1 MTTAPADVA
10 APAAGEQASAP
21 AEVSAVRGPKAEPF
35 FYGGQAV
42 IEGVLM
48 RGPRHWAVAAR
59 KPDGEIVLVEEPL
72 TSRIYTSAV
81 WARPFLRGIA
91 GLVEMMHLG
100 TRAIRWSANL
110 QAEALGIQLS
120 KRAMRISMSISVL
133 LALGL
138 FFGLPLVT
146 AGLLHKG
153 DRGLG
158 FGLVE
163 GLARGVIVVGYLS
176 VISMVPSIAR
186 LFQYHGAEHKTINCF
201 ESGAPV
207 DVEHVRQASRLH
219 PRCGTGFIV
228 VVVFVSLVVLA
239 PLAGLPLPFLILSRL
254 VFIPVI
260 AAISYE
266 AIRLLARI
274 RGTGAGRFL
283 LIPVLACQRLTTR
296 EPDDSMIE
304 VAIVALSAARRA
316 TEGTPGTP
324 LPLAS

>member
-1 MTTAPADVA
+1 
-10 APAAGEQASAP
+10 
-21 AEVSAVRGPKAEPF
+21 
-35 FYGGQAV
+35 
-42 IEGVLM
+42 M
-48 RGPRHWAVAAR
+48 RGPRHWACAAR
-59 KPDGEIVLVEEPL
+59 RLDGEIVLIEEPL
-72 TSRIYTSAV
+72 NSAIYTSRF
-81 WARPFLRGIA
+81 WALPFLRGIA

-110 QAEALGIQLS
+110 QAEALGVHLS
-120 KRAMRISMSISVL
+120 KRTMRVSMAVGVV

-138 FFGLPLVT
+138 FFALPLAT

-153 DRGLG
+153 DRGVA

-163 GLARGVIVVGYLS
+163 GVARGVIVVGYLAL
-176 VISMVPSIAR
+176 ISMVPSIAR

-207 DVEHVRQASRLH
+207 DVDNVRAASRLH

-228 VVVFVSLVVLA
+228 VVVFVSLIVLV
-239 PLAGLPLPFLILSRL
+239 PLAGLPLPLLLLSRL

-260 AAISYE
+260 AALSYE
-266 AIRLLARI
+266 AIRGLARI
-274 RGTGAGRFL
+274 RKSPVGRVL
-283 LIPVLACQRLTTR
+283 LVPVLACQRLTTR

-304 VAIVALSAARRA
+304 VAIVALTAARRA